1 MGRKKIVE
9 PEINHADIAR
19 LRDLIEREERLEIE
33 MRQDLREAIKSRDK
47 KLIREVSRLE
57 DKNRRLIM
65 WIGVVVIMVVIF
77 GFWISRIGEVINTPL
92 ADQSIQNFDLTEATN
107 NMQTTVK
114 DMVKSIDEI
123 KQEAKKLDEATK
135 SATSSNTFKADT
147 KLP

>member
-9 PEINHADIAR
+9 PEIDHADIAR

-33 MRQDLREAIKSRDK
+33 MRQDLREAIRSRDK

-65 WIGVVVIMVVIF
+65 WIGVIVIMVVIF
-77 GFWISRIGEVINTPL
+77 GFWISKIGEVINTPL
-92 ADQSIQNFDLTEATN
+92 ADQSIQNFDLTEATK
-107 NMQTTVK
+107 NMQTTVN
-114 DMVKSIDEI
+114 DVVKSIDEI

-135 SATSSNTFKADT
+135 NATSSNTFKADT